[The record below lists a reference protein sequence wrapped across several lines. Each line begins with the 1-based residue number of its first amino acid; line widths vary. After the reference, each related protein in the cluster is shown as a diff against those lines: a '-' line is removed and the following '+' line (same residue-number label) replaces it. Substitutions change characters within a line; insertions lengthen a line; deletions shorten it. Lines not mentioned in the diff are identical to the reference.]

1 MFWIYSGVVFSV
13 LASYFVYYSYKL
25 WMQMNVGPELMEGGV
40 VYYNEKGIILEFV
53 LLIVVLMVPYLIGF
67 MMNRSRKQELA

>member
-40 VYYNEKGIILEFV
+40 VYYLSLIHIYSHLTIVAMLASLNRQLRIPYPNIIR
-53 LLIVVLMVPYLIGF
+53 Y
-67 MMNRSRKQELA
+67 K